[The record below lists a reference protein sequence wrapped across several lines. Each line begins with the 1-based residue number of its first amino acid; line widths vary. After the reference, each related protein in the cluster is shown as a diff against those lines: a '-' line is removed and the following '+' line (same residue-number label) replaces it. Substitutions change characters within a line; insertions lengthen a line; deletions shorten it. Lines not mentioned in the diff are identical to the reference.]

1 MRLALLKSRARF
13 SLAFL
18 GAIRIGGNA
27 PKEAFAADVSRAR
40 LLKKAPITKTYNPK
54 LRSLLYRNP
63 PLPQFETV

>member
-13 SLAFL
+13 SVAFL

-40 LLKKAPITKTYNPK
+40 LLKNAPITKRK
-54 LRSLLYRNP
+54 IHELWWLLYSN

>member
-1 MRLALLKSRARF
+1 MRLSFWNPTPRL

-40 LLKKAPITKTYNPK
+40 LLKKAPITKT
-54 LRSLLYRNP
+54 
-63 PLPQFETV
+63 

>member
-13 SLAFL
+13 SVAFL

-40 LLKKAPITKTYNPK
+40 LLKKAPITKT
-54 LRSLLYRNP
+54 
-63 PLPQFETV
+63 